1 MYDLSTK
8 MRGHI
13 TFSELKWNYCGYY
26 VGNVILMHEEEGR
39 GKAKQS
45 NFFKKKV
52 KQQTK
57 KSN

>member
-45 NFFKKKV
+45 NF
-52 KQQTK
+52 
-57 KSN
+57 